1 MINEDGYL
9 KLTDFGISKKIEVNE
24 ITNSFCGTPE
34 YISPEMLAE
43 KGHSFPVDWWTL
55 GILTYEMVI
64 GFPPFYVEN
73 DSPTHKEMYK
83 MIENND
89 VDFIAAQYHRD
100 PIKLSPECKDFI
112 KKLLN
117 KDQAKRLGTAGDW
130 KEVVEH
136 PWLKDIKI
144 DDLITKKIPPI
155 FKPQLSSDPTD
166 IINFDKDF
174 TEQEVAFSIV
184 PQENQRL
191 INIKKNLFEDFDS

>member
-1 MINEDGYL
+1 MDGLNEERR
-9 KLTDFGISKKIEVNE
+9 EVIGSDE
-24 ITNSFCGTPE
+24 
-34 YISPEMLAE
+34 EMLAE

-144 DDLITKKIPPI
+144 DDLIAKKIPPI